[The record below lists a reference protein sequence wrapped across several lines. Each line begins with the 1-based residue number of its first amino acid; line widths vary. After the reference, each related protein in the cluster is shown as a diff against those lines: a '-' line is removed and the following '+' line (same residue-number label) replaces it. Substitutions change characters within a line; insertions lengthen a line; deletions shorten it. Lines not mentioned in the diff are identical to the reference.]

1 MRLSWFPSAYVLR
14 LALAVSLASTLLLIS
29 SAACAGPN
37 RQTVS
42 VTASASSASTACADS
57 SDDWPQALFPTLTE
71 KPFWIVLG
79 LVVLGWLV
87 LAADFPE
94 GGVSK
99 ARDERP

>member
-1 MRLSWFPSAYVLR
+1 MRLSWFPTAQVLR
-14 LALAVSLASTLLLIS
+14 LALAVSLASTLLLVS

-37 RQTVS
+37 LGTVA
-42 VTASASSASTACADS
+42 VTASASAASTSCADS
-57 SDDWPQALFPTLTE
+57 SDDWPLGLFPSVTE

-94 GGVSK
+94 DGVSK